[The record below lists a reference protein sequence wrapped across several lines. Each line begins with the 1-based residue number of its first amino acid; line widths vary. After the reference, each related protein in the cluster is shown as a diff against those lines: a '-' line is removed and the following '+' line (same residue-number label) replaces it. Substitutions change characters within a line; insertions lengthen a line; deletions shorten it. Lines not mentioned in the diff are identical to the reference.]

1 MPRGSSE
8 QKGSSF
14 LYISNKNSSDK
25 KTESSGDHPPRR
37 AQLDDEKTERT
48 IVNPNHTDVKEKLL
62 LVMIFVVLVGY
73 GEVA

>member
-25 KTESSGDHPPRR
+25 KTQSNLLSG
-37 AQLDDEKTERT
+37 AGIAMDDENSERT
-48 IVNPNHTDVKEKLL
+48 IVNHLTDVKEKLL

>member
-25 KTESSGDHPPRR
+25 KTQSNLLSG
-37 AQLDDEKTERT
+37 AGIAMDDENSERT
-48 IVNPNHTDVKEKLL
+48 IVTNHLTDVKEKLL